1 LSQCASP
8 VRLGV
13 ARADSEPTLTISN
26 CPFLTNKREE
36 GAKKRVKIMV
46 MGREEWEGMAVS
58 LRKKL
63 GLREEWCG

>member
-1 LSQCASP
+1 
-8 VRLGV
+8 V
-13 ARADSEPTLTISN
+13 TN

-58 LRKKL
+58 VRKKL